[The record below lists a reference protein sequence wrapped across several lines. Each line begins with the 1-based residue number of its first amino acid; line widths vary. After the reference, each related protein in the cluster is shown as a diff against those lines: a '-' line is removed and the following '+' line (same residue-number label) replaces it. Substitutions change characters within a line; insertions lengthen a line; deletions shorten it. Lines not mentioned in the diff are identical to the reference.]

1 MARLRSVLSALL
13 WFVREQA
20 LSVLAAALL
29 VAGCAMWW
37 LPLGLIVSALSLVTL
52 EWKTGAD
59 WKARAG

>member
-1 MARLRSVLSALL
+1 MARFRSVLSALL